1 MTYERKQQYTESLAG
16 LVLMGTTYCT
26 IVGGKVRT
34 HVLRLEG
41 NVGSK
46 GIGDGVIWRLP
57 GAKPHS

>member
-16 LVLMGTTYCT
+16 LLLTGTTYCAV
-26 IVGGKVRT
+26 VGGKVST
-34 HVLRLEG
+34 HVLRQEG

-46 GIGDGVIWRLP
+46 GIGDGAMWRLP